1 MASSNLVI
9 WNMSLG
15 LLKNS
20 NSVEDE
26 QEDSFEAEQIRT
38 YYETCVGFVLR
49 DHLWNFAKKQVALA
63 STGTPPTGWGFQYVY
78 PTDCIKAGRI
88 YNPIDPQDVRDD
100 RIPFEVAKDPDSP
113 GKVIWTNLDAAELI
127 YGINVTDPSLW
138 EPDFDNA
145 LSLYLAHKIAFSIS
159 NSRQRAADLL
169 TLYYATFDTAR
180 TNNTREGTKNV
191 DLQAEWIEDR
201 A

>member
-9 WNMSLG
+9 WNMALG

-20 NSVEDE
+20 NSVENEDE
-26 QEDSFEAEQIRT
+26 NSFEAEQIRI

-49 DHLWNFAKKQVALA
+49 DHLWNFAKKQQVLA
-63 STGTPPTGWGFQYVY
+63 STGTAPTGWEFQYIY

-88 YNPIDPQDVRDD
+88 YNPIDPQDILLD

-113 GKVIWTNLDAAELI
+113 GQVIWTNLDAAELI
-127 YGINVTDPSLW
+127 YGINVTDPSRW
-138 EPDFDNA
+138 TPDFDNA
-145 LSLYLAHKIAFSIS
+145 LSLYLGHKIAFAIS

-169 TLYYATFDTAR
+169 TLYYATFDTAQ

-191 DLQAEWIEDR
+191 DLQADWIGAR
-201 A
+201 S